1 MRNVAHNGNTKLFL
15 PPNLAASGVA
25 SDDRASSGYSSP
37 TLNGSLSHL
46 FPPAPHSIPGLRVH
60 FEDEHQLP
68 EEKVHASLSRV
79 PSCGSRMTPS
89 PTPTPSWHFRI
100 GTWNSRGSS
109 RSSSGI
115 GHDYESMLLQ
125 TESLAAL
132 SNLELL
138 ARHCRIKN
146 DQRVLKSAF
155 GNGLALL
162 TSNLSFVMIYKIFAN
177 T

>member
-1 MRNVAHNGNTKLFL
+1 
-15 PPNLAASGVA
+15 
-25 SDDRASSGYSSP
+25 
-37 TLNGSLSHL
+37 
-46 FPPAPHSIPGLRVH
+46 VH
-60 FEDEHQLP
+60 FEDEHELP
-68 EEKVHASLSRV
+68 EEKVHAPSSRA
-79 PSCGSRMTPS
+79 PSGGGRMTPS

-115 GHDYESMLLQ
+115 GHDYESLLLQ

-146 DQRVLKSAF
+146 DQRVLK
-155 GNGLALL
+155 NGMVCPSLIWDIALALL
-162 TSNLSFVMIYKIFAN
+162 TTNIFFLVTTAN
-177 T
+177 IIVNH

>member
-1 MRNVAHNGNTKLFL
+1 MIDLFAFNEVIKNSL
-15 PPNLAASGVA
+15 YPHLASIGVA

-46 FPPAPHSIPGLRVH
+46 FPPVHTIPGPRVH
-60 FEDEHQLP
+60 FEDEQLP
-68 EEKVHASLSRV
+68 EREQASSSRV
-79 PSCGSRMTPS
+79 PSRSSTLTPS

-132 SNLELL
+132 SHLELL
-138 ARHCRIKN
+138 ARHCRTKN
-146 DQRVLKSAF
+146 DQRVYNLKAALAVTAYSGTDCYNSAYF
-155 GNGLALL
+155 
-162 TSNLSFVMIYKIFAN
+162 
-177 T
+177 